1 MNSVLLLGA
10 LQQGLLYAVMALGVY
25 ITFRILDLP
34 DLTVDGSF
42 TLGMSI
48 TAVITLK
55 GYPVLGLLAA
65 VCLGMVAGTVTG
77 LLQTKM
83 RVHPIVAGILVMTSL
98 YSINLMIMS
107 SRSNLPIIGHGTIF
121 SNTEKALGVSFDV
134 VKTVLPL
141 LLYIII
147 TLLLALL
154 FKTKLGLSIRATG
167 DNEDMVRSSSIN
179 ADFIKCLGLAIG
191 NGLVALSGGLMCQ
204 YSMVSDV
211 TSGTGMVII
220 GLASVI
226 IGETFFGRRSVTI
239 GLISAGVGAV
249 LYRIILAFALKFN
262 FLPPYALKLVASI
275 IVAVALMLPAIKK
288 NIEERRIR
296 KGGLE

>member
-121 SNTEKALGVSFDV
+121 SNTEKALGVSLDV

-141 LLYIII
+141 ILYIII

-179 ADFIKCLGLAIG
+179 ADFIKCLGLALG

-275 IVAVALMLPAIKK
+275 IVAAALMLPAIKK